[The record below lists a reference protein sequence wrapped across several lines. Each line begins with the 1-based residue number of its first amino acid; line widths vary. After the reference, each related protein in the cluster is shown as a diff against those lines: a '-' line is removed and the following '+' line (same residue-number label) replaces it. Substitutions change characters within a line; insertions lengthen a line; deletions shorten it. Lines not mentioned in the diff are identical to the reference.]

1 MKRIRKIGLTSFI
14 LLISSL
20 VFVIFLIAFSYTKNS
35 ASASRIAHT
44 WEVKNT
50 IRRLSASI
58 SEMES
63 KKLAIIYTN
72 QIKYRQAF
80 KASQEHYDSLL
91 NVLRDLVA
99 DNVEQGKRLHKVDS
113 IVTAN
118 FDDFGDIGLTENRS
132 PVDKFS
138 EGNEEILFAGNIQ
151 NYLE

>member
-1 MKRIRKIGLTSFI
+1 
-14 LLISSL
+14 
-20 VFVIFLIAFSYTKNS
+20 
-35 ASASRIAHT
+35 
-44 WEVKNT
+44 
-50 IRRLSASI
+50 
-58 SEMES
+58 
-63 KKLAIIYTN
+63 YTN

-151 NYLE
+151 NYLEEMAADENKLLEERNKSYVMWQWIIVV